1 MIVKFKN
8 YIEREHLYA
17 QGQQVLLA
25 VSGGRDSVTLVD
37 LVARCG
43 IPFGIAHC
51 NFHLRPG
58 DCDRDENFV
67 RQLAS
72 RHGVKCYV
80 AQFDTQKYAAQ
91 YKLSIEE
98 AARRQRYDF
107 FEKIRLEENYDTV
120 ATAHHRD
127 DSIETFFINLM
138 RGTGIAGLHGILP
151 RNGCIIRPL
160 LSISRAEID
169 EYVRKQG
176 LSYVDDYTNSET
188 VYLRNRVRLQLLP
201 LLRQL
206 SPAFDSVMDENI
218 RCLRET
224 ETIFTKAVKAVERE
238 VVNKNDDAVHVDIE
252 ALRRFSP
259 IRTYLF
265 EILRPYGFSSS
276 VVDDIIHSL
285 DGISGKQFFSHSHRI
300 VKDRARLIITH
311 LAHEIDDNSVELS
324 AEDVVRCEVS
334 ELKLSV
340 ADYVPTSKIALDS
353 DTAWFDMDKLHF
365 PLVLRHWRHGD
376 RIEPFGMKG
385 SRKVSD
391 IFSDN
396 KISLTEKERIL
407 LLCDSRGA
415 VLWIAGLRASRHA
428 AVTDSTKRILIVE
441 RK

>member
-1 MIVKFKN
+1 MIEKFKN
-8 YIEREHLYA
+8 FIESEHLYA

-37 LVARCG
+37 LVSRCG

-58 DCDRDENFV
+58 DCDRDESFV

-80 AQFDTQKYAAQ
+80 VQFDTERYAADN
-91 YKLSIEE
+91 KLSIED
-98 AARRQRYDF
+98 AARRQRYEF
-107 FEKIRLEENYDTV
+107 FEKVRKEENYDLV

-160 LSISRAEID
+160 LSFSRAEID
-169 EYVRKQG
+169 EYVGRQG
-176 LSYVDDYTNSET
+176 LDYVDDYTNDET
-188 VYLRNRVRLQLLP
+188 IYLRNRVRLQLLP
-201 LLRQL
+201 LFRQL
-206 SPAFDSVMDENI
+206 SPSFDSVMDENL

-224 ETIFTKAVKAVERE
+224 EEIFSKAVDVVENE
-238 VVNKNDDAVHVDIE
+238 VVSRKDDMVYVDID

-265 EILRPYGFSSS
+265 EILRPFGFSSS

-285 DGISGKQFFSHSHRI
+285 NGISGKQFFSSTHRI
-300 VKDRARLIITH
+300 VKDRASLVITPLVSDLSDDSII
-311 LAHEIDDNSVELS
+311 LSEEYVEK
-324 AEDVVRCEVS
+324 CEVVD
-334 ELKLSV
+334 LRFSV
-340 ADYVPTSKIALDS
+340 ANNEPTTKILLDS
-353 DTAWFDMDKLHF
+353 DSAWFDMEKLHF
-365 PLVLRHWRHGD
+365 PLTLRHWRHGD
-376 RIEPFGMKG
+376 RIEPFGMTG

-391 IFSDN
+391 IFSD
-396 KISLTEKERIL
+396 KKLSLVEKERVW
-407 LLCDSRGA
+407 LLCDNRGE
-415 VLWIAGLRASRHA
+415 VLWIVGIRASRHA
-428 AVTDSTKRILIVE
+428 SVTDSTKRILKVGK
-441 RK
+441 R

>member
-80 AQFDTQKYAAQ
+80 AQFDTRKYAAQ

-188 VYLRNRVRLQLLP
+188 VYLRNRIRLQLLP
-201 LLRQL
+201 L
-206 SPAFDSVMDENI
+206 
-218 RCLRET
+218 C
-224 ETIFTKAVKAVERE
+224 
-238 VVNKNDDAVHVDIE
+238 
-252 ALRRFSP
+252 
-259 IRTYLF
+259 
-265 EILRPYGFSSS
+265 
-276 VVDDIIHSL
+276 
-285 DGISGKQFFSHSHRI
+285 
-300 VKDRARLIITH
+300 
-311 LAHEIDDNSVELS
+311 
-324 AEDVVRCEVS
+324 
-334 ELKLSV
+334 
-340 ADYVPTSKIALDS
+340 
-353 DTAWFDMDKLHF
+353 
-365 PLVLRHWRHGD
+365 
-376 RIEPFGMKG
+376 PF
-385 SRKVSD
+385 R
-391 IFSDN
+391 
-396 KISLTEKERIL
+396 L
-407 LLCDSRGA
+407 LLSLSCG
-415 VLWIAGLRASRHA
+415 
-428 AVTDSTKRILIVE
+428 E
-441 RK
+441 RRQYTAEERPLQKGR